1 MSVCPK
7 DVLQFTSPT
16 KKFLCRLEDNHVG
29 IEFLE
34 FTIQDYD
41 TKRVI
46 FHVDRDSSAVP
57 DFDTSANFDVDQ
69 LRRID
74 YKFESDVLMLPRVQT
89 KLKFKVGR
97 KKVRNFR
104 MIERHYFRDRLIKSF
119 DFTFPF
125 CVPESTNTWYSEYEL
140 PPMDNALIDEIVK
153 RPFETESDSFYFV
166 GNELI
171 MHNKAR
177 YHYYHTKARLAKM
190 EAKSGGGGAAADS
203 KTSSADSK
211 TASASAAASASAGG
225 KDDYDDKV
233 DFDDKQDFSGKW
245 KTLDFILNINLFF
258 LLLYS
263 LKVVGQFDR
272 NYIFSVSI
280 QYDNNFL
287 TKQSNL

>member
-1 MSVCPK
+1 MSVIPK
-7 DVLQFTSPT
+7 DVLKFTSPT

-46 FHVDRDSSAVP
+46 FSVDRDSTPVP
-57 DFDTSANFDVDQ
+57 DFDPSSNFDPDS

-74 YKFESDVLMLPRVQT
+74 YKFESDVLMLPRIQT

-104 MIERHYFRDRLIKSF
+104 MIERHYFRNRLIKSF

-125 CVPESTNTWYSEYEL
+125 CVPGSTNTWYSEYEL
-140 PPMDNALIDEIVK
+140 PPMDQGLINEIVK

-177 YHYYHTKARLAKM
+177 YNYYHTEATLARM
-190 EAKSGGGGAAADS
+190 EAKSGSASAATAA
-203 KTSSADSK
+203 ADSK
-211 TASASAAASASAGG
+211 TASAGGKEDDSAAGGG
-225 KDDYDDKV
+225 KDD
-233 DFDDKQDFSGKW
+233 FDDGGKDADYDEKQDKFSGK
-245 KTLDFILNINLFF
+245 
-258 LLLYS
+258 
-263 LKVVGQFDR
+263 
-272 NYIFSVSI
+272 
-280 QYDNNFL
+280 
-287 TKQSNL
+287 